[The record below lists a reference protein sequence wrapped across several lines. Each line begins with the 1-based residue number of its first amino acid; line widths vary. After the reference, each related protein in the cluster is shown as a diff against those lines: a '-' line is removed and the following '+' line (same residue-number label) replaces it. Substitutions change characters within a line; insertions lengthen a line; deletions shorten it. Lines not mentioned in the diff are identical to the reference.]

1 MAPEVTPE
9 LVRAAYRI
17 ILNREPESELM
28 VRGWLSVP
36 TIEALLK
43 AFVTGPEFH
52 MRYQPV
58 QGPGS
63 APVPSLALDVPPLH
77 VEWQVDGEVTD
88 ALLAYVKRTW
98 TRLGQERPHWSVLS
112 SDAFMPEKI
121 AANEGHFFASGALD
135 VRQLQ
140 AVLARNGFRPDAFR
154 RVFEFGCGVGRVTPH
169 LAVAFREVIAC
180 DVSESHMVLAREAV
194 ERAGRQ
200 NVSYSLADSAAFGMT
215 TPFDLWFS
223 RIVLQHNS
231 PPIIAL
237 ILRRA
242 LALLAPGG
250 VAVFQVPTYAKGYA
264 FRLDGYL
271 GRLDGDGEIE
281 MHVLP
286 QPVVFAIAADAG
298 CVALEVLEDGSIG
311 VANWQSSTFAFHKP
325 ARAGAPSSDIQQ
337 ALLVE

>member
-1 MAPEVTPE
+1 MATEVTPE
-9 LVRAAYRI
+9 LVRAAYRV
-17 ILNREPESELM
+17 ILNREPESEVM

-36 TIEALLK
+36 TAEALLK

-52 MRYQPV
+52 MRFKPV

-77 VEWQVDGEVTD
+77 VEWQVDGAVAA

-112 SDAFMPEKI
+112 SDAFMPDRI
-121 AANEGHFFASGALD
+121 AANEAHFFASGAGE

-140 AVLARNGFRPDAFR
+140 ALLARNGFRPDGFVQ
-154 RVFEFGCGVGRVTPH
+154 VFEFGCGVGRVTPH
-169 LAVAFREVIAC
+169 LAGAFHHVTAC
-180 DVSESHMVLAREAV
+180 DVSDSHMALARDAV
-194 ERAGRQ
+194 RRAGLE
-200 NVSYSLADSAAFGMT
+200 NVSYTLAETADFGMLA
-215 TPFDLWFS
+215 PFDLWFS

-231 PPIIAL
+231 PPVIAL
-237 ILRRA
+237 VLRRA

-250 VAVFQVPTYAKGYA
+250 VAVFQVPTYAKNYA
-264 FRLDGYL
+264 FRIEPYLD
-271 GRLDGDGEIE
+271 RIESAGEIE

-286 QPVVFAIAADAG
+286 QPVVFAIAAEAG

-311 VANWQSSTFAFHKP
+311 VANWQSTTFVFHKP
-325 ARAGAPSSDIQQ
+325 PADAPG
-337 ALLVE
+337 

>member
-1 MAPEVTPE
+1 MATEVTPE
-9 LVRAAYRI
+9 LVRAAYRV
-17 ILNREPESELM
+17 ILGREPESEAM
-28 VRGWLSVP
+28 VSGWTSVP
-36 TIEALLK
+36 TAEALLK

-77 VEWQVDGEVTD
+77 VEWQVPDNVAE

-112 SDAFMPEKI
+112 SDAFMPDRI
-121 AANEGHFFASGALD
+121 AANEGHFFASGVLD

-140 AVLARNGFRPDAFR
+140 AVLARNGFRPDAFQ

-169 LAVAFREVIAC
+169 LAASFAQVTAC
-180 DVSESHMVLAREAV
+180 DVSESHMALAREAV
-194 ERAGRQ
+194 RRAGLR
-200 NVSYSLADSAAFGMT
+200 NVGYSLADSALFGMVE
-215 TPFDLWFS
+215 PFDLWFS

-231 PPIIAL
+231 PPVMAL

-250 VAVFQVPTYAKGYA
+250 VAVFQLPTYARDYA

-271 GRLDGDGEIE
+271 GRLQSDGEIE

-298 CVALEVLEDGSIG
+298 CVALEVLEDGSVGI
-311 VANWQSSTFAFHKP
+311 ANWQSTTFAFHKP
-325 ARAGAPSSDIQQ
+325 ARAGAGGPDNQQ
-337 ALLVE
+337 ALPVE